1 MVLVKLVRAEIT
13 GKALNPLRGPER
25 GYRYLWGN
33 YIERSYSAQFAR
45 ARTVDA

>member
-1 MVLVKLVRAEIT
+1 MLVKLARVEIT
-13 GKALNPLRGPER
+13 GKNLSPMRGPEK
-25 GYRYLWGN
+25 GHRYLWGN